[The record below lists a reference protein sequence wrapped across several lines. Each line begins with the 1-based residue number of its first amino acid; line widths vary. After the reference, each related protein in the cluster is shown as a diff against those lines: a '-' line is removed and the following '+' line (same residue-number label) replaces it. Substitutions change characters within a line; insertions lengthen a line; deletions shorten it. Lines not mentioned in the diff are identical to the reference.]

1 MRAQQLDIASERA
14 FAIFRMVYEKVF
26 EKKAE
31 ERYLEYWTR
40 SINDD
45 ETQNGADIG
54 ALDFSYFSNVAHIGL
69 SGSHSRH
76 AQMSGTES
84 ATAIAT

>member
-14 FAIFRMVYEKVF
+14 FAIFRMVYEKF
-26 EKKAE
+26 FKKKAE

-54 ALDFSYFSNVAHIGL
+54 ALDFSYFSNIGRPPT
-69 SGSHSRH
+69 GWYRCFRDEDDN
-76 AQMSGTES
+76 AAKANMG
-84 ATAIAT
+84 